1 MPDDGA
7 AIAFWFSIGSTYS
20 YLSIMR
26 LDGVAARL
34 GTRFDWR
41 PFQVRDI
48 VVEQSNRPFVGK
60 PVKTAYM
67 WRDIERRA
75 GGYGI
80 PLRVPVPYPLQAMD
94 LANAVAVLGRR
105 EGWCADYARATYR
118 RWFQHG
124 QEPGLEPNL
133 SESLREIGQDSGRVV
148 SAGQAEEVAAA
159 LRAATAE
166 AKALGVFGSPSF
178 VTRDGELFWG
188 DDRLEDAVAWHR
200 SGTLAGRLRG

>member
-1 MPDDGA
+1 MSDTID
-7 AIAFWFSIGSTYS
+7 FWFSTGSTYT
-20 YLSIMR
+20 YLTVSR
-26 LDGVAARL
+26 LQKVEAETGV
-34 GTRFDWR
+34 RFNWR
-41 PFQVRDI
+41 PFSVRALMR
-48 VVEQSNRPFVGK
+48 EQNNIPFATK
-60 PVKTAYM
+60 PIKTAYM

-133 SESLREIGQDSGRVV
+133 SDSLREIGHDPGRVV
-148 SAGQAEEVAAA
+148 AAAQAEEVAAA